1 MELKELDDIDRK
13 ILDHLTDNGR
23 LNNAE
28 LGRMV
33 NLTRA
38 AVRDRVNSL
47 VERGIIDKFTIIIN
61 PRKAGKPLSLYFNI
75 DVKLEYMD
83 AVVEYLQQDDAVTT
97 VYQMSGRPHLHVHAL
112 LDDQEHIEVFMSRLR
127 AVQGVVDLTAEILL
141 SRLKERGSFLI

>member
-1 MELKELDDIDRK
+1 MDLNKLDDIDKK
-13 ILDHLTDNGR
+13 ILEHLTNNGR

-28 LGRMV
+28 LGRIV

-47 VERGIIDKFTIIIN
+47 TERGIIDRFTIIIN
-61 PRKAGKPLSLYFNI
+61 PRKAGKTLSLFFDI
-75 DVKLEYMD
+75 VVEWSKLN

-97 VYQMSGRPHLHVHAL
+97 VYQMSGNPHLHVHAL
-112 LDDQEHIEVFMSRLR
+112 LDDQEHIEAYMNNLR
-127 AVQGVVDLTAEILL
+127 NIDGVVNIKVEILL